1 MTRRDL
7 AVLLGH
13 ERGRLTQP
21 LLEALLEQ
29 RNGDAGP
36 AVRNAADRLLR
47 EHTPWALD
55 LAQPA
60 GALIAAAGNERD
72 RRLFVACS
80 LNPNRPTF
88 AELAQQ
94 EKICRQNVNWLVRR
108 AESRVR
114 EALGVAG
121 GPLAWAVSSVR
132 NRLGT
137 VTADDRVASVLAGIG
152 AGEPPVAAL
161 LLWLAGPYVSV
172 PHRPGWLA
180 VEPQQIV
187 VRTTEC
193 LSVDGAVR
201 RLEDVAIELAD
212 VGIHSDQL
220 VAWLGAC
227 GAALVH
233 DLVVSVTGPLA
244 DAVERVLDAHGKART
259 AEEISADLA
268 AGRRHVEPGALAPIL
283 RSRRFSRSANGAVG
297 MTAWDVD
304 ESAVVAKPQPRR
316 QGKTSGSHL
325 DRAPAPL
332 TPAGQERLWLW
343 VRVNVEVLRGSEAG
357 VPEALVEGLGLAPF
371 ARRTFSSRWGPI
383 TLARDRSQAIRSS
396 VRAIALAAGARPDDT
411 LLLGF
416 DARGEVVVEVRR
428 GPMSPPEV
436 DGTSALLF
444 PELLPES
451 VSGGAP

>member
-1 MTRRDL
+1 
-7 AVLLGH
+7 
-13 ERGRLTQP
+13 
-21 LLEALLEQ
+21 
-29 RNGDAGP
+29 
-36 AVRNAADRLLR
+36 
-47 EHTPWALD
+47 
-55 LAQPA
+55 
-60 GALIAAAGNERD
+60 
-72 RRLFVACS
+72 
-80 LNPNRPTF
+80 
-88 AELAQQ
+88 
-94 EKICRQNVNWLVRR
+94 
-108 AESRVR
+108 
-114 EALGVAG
+114 
-121 GPLAWAVSSVR
+121 
-132 NRLGT
+132 
-137 VTADDRVASVLAGIG
+137 
-152 AGEPPVAAL
+152 
-161 LLWLAGPYVSV
+161 
-172 PHRPGWLA
+172 
-180 VEPQQIV
+180 
-187 VRTTEC
+187 
-193 LSVDGAVR
+193 
-201 RLEDVAIELAD
+201 
-212 VGIHSDQL
+212 
-220 VAWLGAC
+220 
-227 GAALVH
+227 
-233 DLVVSVTGPLA
+233 
-244 DAVERVLDAHGKART
+244 
-259 AEEISADLA
+259 
-268 AGRRHVEPGALAPIL
+268 
-283 RSRRFSRSANGAVG
+283 

-444 PELLPES
+444 PELLPEN